1 MLLLLP
7 EEHNVLD
14 YKSHRNLFILALTL
28 ISASH
33 ERQFQFNCAY
43 NRCALFDILLLILMY
58 RKVEKIEVVNK
69 FFLKAMNDT
78 KLPIQKIKTP

>member
-28 ISASH
+28 ISASY

-43 NRCALFDILLLILMY
+43 NRCALFDISLLNLMY
-58 RKVEKIEVVNK
+58 RKVEKSRSFEQV
-69 FFLKAMNDT
+69 FLKGNE
-78 KLPIQKIKTP
+78 